1 MLSRV
6 VSRLL
11 CGALCV
17 AALLLFPG
25 AARAAA
31 IDGATLT
38 WPWAL
43 PFAGILLSI
52 ALGPLLFRN
61 FWHHHYGKFA
71 FVWAVLAL
79 TPMAA
84 LHGVDTALVALVH
97 ALLGDYLGF
106 IAILFALYVV
116 AGGVLVTGALRGTPL
131 TNTIILAFGT
141 LIASVIGTT
150 GAAMILIRPLLRAN
164 AARFHNVHVV
174 VFFIFLVGNI
184 GGALSPLGD
193 PPLFIGFLNGVD
205 FFWPGQHL
213 WQQTAFVAGCVL
225 AVFIVIDIW
234 FYFGDRKAVAVDD
247 EAQRAPLRVRGIVNL
262 ILLALIV
269 AAVIDSAIW
278 KPGISFSVYGTTLE
292 LQDIARDGVLFIAA
306 LLSLWLTPDEHREAN
321 GFSWEPILEVALLFA
336 GIFVCAVPVLAM
348 LDAGSDGAFAS
359 LVGAVTAHDG
369 QPHLVAYFWLT
380 GVLSAI
386 LDNAPTYLVF
396 FKLAGGN
403 ATDLM
408 GPLSGALA
416 AISMGAVYMGALTY
430 IGNAPNFMIYA
441 IATER
446 GIRMPS
452 FFGYILWSIVVLGPV
467 FAAVTY
473 FFVMDQSWSSLWSF
487 LHQLHLPQ

>member
-1 MLSRV
+1 MLLRV
-6 VSRLL
+6 TYGLF
-11 CGALCV
+11 
-17 AALLLFPG
+17 AAVLVFVPG
-25 AARAAA
+25 AASAAGL
-31 IDGATLT
+31 DGAALH
-38 WPWAL
+38 WVWAF

-52 ALGPLLFRN
+52 ALGPLLFKS

-71 FVWAVLAL
+71 FVWATLTLA
-79 TPMAA
+79 PMAA
-84 LHGVDTALVALVH
+84 LYGADTALAALVH

-116 AGGVLVTGALRGTPL
+116 AGGILVIGSLRGTPL
-131 TNTIILAFGT
+131 VNTSILAFGT
-141 LIASVIGTT
+141 LIASVVGTT

-164 AARFHNVHVV
+164 AERFNNVHVV

-205 FFWPGQHL
+205 FFWPAKHL
-213 WQQTAFVAGCVL
+213 WLQTAFAAGCVL
-225 AVFIVIDIW
+225 AVFVLIDTW
-234 FYFGDRKAVAVDD
+234 FYFGDRKIAPVDAA
-247 EAQRAPLRVRGIVNL
+247 EHVPLKVRGIVNL
-262 ILLALIV
+262 LLLVLIV
-269 AAVIDSAIW
+269 AAVIDSALW
-278 KPGISFSVYGTTLE
+278 KPGISFTVYGTILE
-292 LQDIARDGVLFIAA
+292 LQNVARDAVLIVAA

-348 LDAGSDGAFAS
+348 LGAGHDGAFAW
-359 LVGAVTAHDG
+359 LLGAVTSADG
-369 QPHLVAYFWLT
+369 QPHQVAYFWLT

-408 GPLSGALA
+408 GPLSGVLA

-446 GIRMPS
+446 GIRMPG
-452 FFGYILWSIVVLGPV
+452 FFGYLVWSVVILGPV
-467 FAAVTY
+467 FAAVGY
-473 FFVMDQSWSSLWSF
+473 FFIMGQSWSSL
-487 LHQLHLPQ
+487 LHLRLPQ

>member
-6 VSRLL
+6 GLWVIGTWFCAVAFLFPSVAQAATLD
-11 CGALCV
+11 G
-17 AALLLFPG
+17 AALN
-25 AARAAA
+25 
-31 IDGATLT
+31 

-71 FVWAVLAL
+71 FVWATLAL
-79 TPMAA
+79 APMAA
-84 LHGVDTALVALVH
+84 LHGADTALAALVH

-116 AGGVLVTGALRGTPL
+116 AGGILIAGTLRGTPL
-131 TNTIILAFGT
+131 VNAAILAFGT
-141 LIASVIGTT
+141 LIASVVGTT

-164 AARFHNVHVV
+164 AARFNNVHVV

-225 AVFIVIDIW
+225 AVFIVIDVW
-234 FYFGDRKAVAVDD
+234 FYFGDQKAVAVDD
-247 EAQRAPLRVRGIVNL
+247 ETQRAPLRVRGIVNL

-292 LQDIARDGVLFIAA
+292 LQNIARDGVLFFAA

-321 GFSWEPILEVALLFA
+321 GFSWEPIVEVAILFA

-386 LDNAPTYLVF
+386 LDNAPPYLVF

-403 ATDLM
+403 AADLM
-408 GPLSGALA
+408 GPLSSALA

-446 GIRMPS
+446 GIPMPS
-452 FFGYILWSIVVLGPV
+452 FFGYIVWSVVVLGPV

-473 FFVMDQSWSSLWSF
+473 LFVMGQDWSSL
-487 LHQLHLPQ
+487 LHF

>member
-1 MLSRV
+1 MLSRLALRPFCV
-6 VSRLL
+6 L
-11 CGALCV
+11 CC
-17 AALLLFPG
+17 AAGFLVFPG
-25 AARAAA
+25 VAQAAS
-31 IDGATLT
+31 IDGAMLN
-38 WPWAL
+38 WPWVL

-84 LHGVDTALVALVH
+84 LHGVDTALAALVH

-106 IAILFALYVV
+106 VAILFALYVV

-141 LIASVIGTT
+141 LIASVVGTT

-164 AARFHNVHVV
+164 AARFNNVHVV

-225 AVFIVIDIW
+225 AVFIVIDVW

-247 EAQRAPLRVRGIVNL
+247 EAQREPLRVRGIVNL

-321 GFSWEPILEVALLFA
+321 GFSWEPIVEVAILFA

-348 LDAGSDGAFAS
+348 LDAGSDGAFAG

-403 ATDLM
+403 AADLM

-452 FFGYILWSIVVLGPV
+452 FFGYIIWSIMVLGPV

-473 FFVMDQSWSSLWSF
+473 FFVMDQSWSALWSF

>member
-1 MLSRV
+1 MLSPLALRP
-6 VSRLL
+6 
-11 CGALCV
+11 LCV
-17 AALLLFPG
+17 LCCAAGFLLVPSVAQ
-25 AARAAA
+25 AATL
-31 IDGATLT
+31 DGAGLN

-43 PFAGILLSI
+43 PFAGILLTI

-71 FVWAVLAL
+71 FVWATLTL

-84 LHGVDTALVALVH
+84 LHGVDTALAALVH

-141 LIASVIGTT
+141 LIASVVGTT

-164 AARFHNVHVV
+164 AARFNNVHVV

-193 PPLFIGFLNGVD
+193 PPLFIGFLNGID
-205 FFWPGQHL
+205 FFWPAQHL
-213 WQQTAFVAGCVL
+213 WQPTAFVAGCVL
-225 AVFIVIDIW
+225 AVFIVIDVW

-247 EAQRAPLRVRGIVNL
+247 EAQRAPLRIRGIVNL

-292 LQDIARDGVLFIAA
+292 LQDIARDGVLFVAA
-306 LLSLWLTPDEHREAN
+306 LLSIWLTPDEHREAN
-321 GFSWEPILEVALLFA
+321 GFSWEPIMEVAILFA

-348 LDAGSDGAFAS
+348 LDAGSDGAFGW

-403 ATDLM
+403 AADLM
-408 GPLSGALA
+408 GPLSGALV

-452 FFGYILWSIVVLGPV
+452 FFGYIIWSIVVLGPV

-473 FFVMDQSWSSLWSF
+473 FFVMGESWSSLWSL
-487 LHQLHLPQ
+487 LHQFHLPQ